1 MIMKYQEQVLGM
13 VEASGVASDPKTTE
27 MVMAQAAEEVANA
40 NAAMGVAQSPEQQ
53 MLLLEKERLEFDR
66 EKAQAE
72 TLKDSAEIALKQ
84 RDMNL
89 REKENMSDLVMNV
102 GKMETEER
110 RDNLKALES
119 AAKLELER
127 DKAEDNSEIK
137 AADTAMKSL
146 LAMAQKGVEAMA
158 DSLITQRQRN
168 RNLPSY
174 LAKTPPEQRN
184 NKSLFTGR
192 GRTRPRGYP
201 A

>member
-1 MIMKYQEQVLGM
+1 MTIT
-13 VEASGVASDPKTTE
+13 D
-27 MVMAQAAEEVANA
+27 
-40 NAAMGVAQSPEQQ
+40 
-53 MLLLEKERLEFDR
+53 LLQKIKENLEKERLEFDR

-89 REKENMSDLVMNV
+89 REKENMTDLVMNV

-146 LAMAQKGVEAMA
+146 LAMAQKG
-158 DSLITQRQRN
+158 
-168 RNLPSY
+168 
-174 LAKTPPEQRN
+174 
-184 NKSLFTGR
+184 
-192 GRTRPRGYP
+192 
-201 A
+201 